1 MAGPSQPRPRRR
13 EPRFPARLRSWFPI
27 LDWLPRYD
35 RADLPAD
42 FSAGLTTAVMLIP
55 QAMAYAMLAGLPPI
69 HGLYAAT
76 IPLIAYAVFGTS
88 RQLAVGPVAMDS
100 LLVAVGVG
108 AIASVGTEAYVAY
121 AILLAAMV
129 GLIQLAL
136 GLARAGFLVNFL
148 SRPVISGFT
157 SAAALIIGLS
167 QLKHLLGIKLEA
179 ANAVHAI
186 VFEAATR
193 IAETSLPTLGLGLG
207 SIAILVAL
215 KKIKPAA
222 PRALVVV
229 VLGTVMVWA
238 LHLQDLGVAIVGEVP
253 AGLPRP
259 ALPSIDLA
267 VVGELAP
274 TAVAI
279 AFVAFMEAI
288 SVAKAVAG
296 KDSKPDASG
305 RKPKV
310 DPNRELIGL
319 GAANLFGSLFR
330 GYPVAGGFSR
340 TAVNAQAG
348 ARTGLAGIVT
358 AVVVIVTLMVLT
370 PLFYYLPKAVLAAII
385 MTAVFGLIDLEM
397 VKRLWKIER
406 SELVM
411 LALTFGATLSL
422 GIVQGI
428 MVGVV
433 ASMLWFVV
441 RQTRPHMAVLG
452 KLPGTSVYRKLE
464 RFPEAIP
471 TAGVIAVRFDAQFYF
486 GNVDFLERKVEE
498 LLEDAEARG
507 ERVHALVIDASA
519 INRLDSSADTALQ
532 ELEDSLRA
540 RGIGL
545 YFAAVKGP
553 VRDMMRRTGLHD
565 RLGEQRF
572 WLEVDDAVRAAEQH
586 EAEAR
591 AEAEAAAA
599 DAPELVPAP
608 A

>member
-1 MAGPSQPRPRRR
+1 MSPRQAPGSDK
-13 EPRFPARLRSWFPI
+13 PVAARLRSWVPI

-42 FSAGLTTAVMLIP
+42 LSAGLTTAVMLIP
-55 QAMAYAMLAGLPPI
+55 QAMAYALLAGLPPI

-76 IPLIAYAVFGTS
+76 VPLLAYAVFGSS

-108 AIASVGTEAYVAY
+108 AIAAVGTEAYIAY

-129 GLIQLAL
+129 GIIQIAL

-167 QLKHLLGIKLEA
+167 QLEHLLGISPDRNL
-179 ANAVHAI
+179 AVHELVIA
-186 VFEAATR
+186 VATLLP
-193 IAETSLPTLGLGLG
+193 ETSLATLGLGLG
-207 SIAILVAL
+207 SIAVLVVLAR
-215 KKIKPAA
+215 IRPRA

-229 VLGTVMVWA
+229 ALGTVLVWA
-238 LHLQDLGVAIVGEVP
+238 LDLDQRGVAIVGEVP

-259 ALPSIDLA
+259 ALPVFDLA
-267 VVGELAP
+267 VMRELGP
-274 TAVAI
+274 SAVAI

-288 SVAKAVAG
+288 SVAKAVAA
-296 KDSKPDASG
+296 KTKPDASG
-305 RKPKV
+305 RKPKI

-319 GAANLFGSLFR
+319 GAANLFGSLVR

-358 AVVVIVTLMVLT
+358 AMVVIATLLVLT
-370 PLFYYLPKAVLAAII
+370 PLFHHLPKAVLAAII
-385 MTAVFGLIDLEM
+385 MTAVFGLIDVEM
-397 VKRLWKIER
+397 VRRLWKVER

-411 LALTFGATLSL
+411 LALTFVATLTL
-422 GIVQGI
+422 GIVEGI
-428 MVGVV
+428 LAGVI

-452 KLPGTSVYRKLE
+452 RLPGSHVYRNLA
-464 RFPEAIP
+464 RFPDAV
-471 TAGVIAVRFDAQFYF
+471 ASSGVLAVRFDAQFYF
-486 GNVDFLERKVEE
+486 GNVDFLERT
-498 LLEDAEARG
+498 LEDLIEAAGERG
-507 ERVHALVIDASA
+507 ELIHAIVIDASA
-519 INRLDSSADTALQ
+519 INRLDSSADAALH
-532 ELEDSLRA
+532 ELEASLRA

-553 VRDMMRRTGLHD
+553 VRDMMRRTGLHE
-565 RLGEQRF
+565 RVGERGF
-572 WLEVDDAVRAAEQH
+572 WLEVHDAVLA
-586 EAEAR
+586 
-591 AEAEAAAA
+591 AEAARRSAQ
-599 DAPELVPAP
+599 DSQSMR
-608 A
+608 

>member
-1 MAGPSQPRPRRR
+1 MW
-13 EPRFPARLRSWFPI
+13 ARLRSWIPI
-27 LDWLPRYD
+27 SSWLPSYHRS
-35 RADLPAD
+35 DLPAD

-76 IPLIAYAVFGTS
+76 IPLLAYAVFGSS
-88 RQLAVGPVAMDS
+88 RQLAIGPVAMDS
-100 LLVAVGVG
+100 LLVGVGVG
-108 AIASVGTEAYVAY
+108 AIASVGTEAYISY
-121 AILLAAMV
+121 AIMLAAMV
-129 GLIQLAL
+129 GVIQLGL

-167 QLKHLLGIKLEA
+167 QLEHLLGIKLES
-179 ANAVHAI
+179 ANYVHEVLI
-186 VFEAATR
+186 EAGTR
-193 IAETSLPTLGLGLG
+193 ITETSLPTLAIGAG
-207 SIAILVAL
+207 SIATLVAL
-215 KKIKPAA
+215 KKLEPAV

-229 VLGTVMVWA
+229 ALGTLLVWLLGLDDA
-238 LHLQDLGVAIVGEVP
+238 GVAIVGDVP
-253 AGLPRP
+253 RGLPRP
-259 ALPSIDLA
+259 ALPSFDLA
-267 VVGELAP
+267 AFRELVP

-296 KDSKPDASG
+296 NNAKPDPSG
-305 RKPKV
+305 RRPKI

-340 TAVNAQAG
+340 TAVNSQAG
-348 ARTGLAGIVT
+348 ARTGLAGIIT
-358 AVVVIVTLMVLT
+358 ALVVILTLLLLT
-370 PLFYYLPKAVLAAII
+370 PLFYYLPKAVLASII
-385 MTAVFGLIDLEM
+385 MTAVFGLIDLGM
-397 VKRLWKIER
+397 VKRLWKVER

-411 LALTFGATLSL
+411 LVLTFVATLAL

-428 MVGVV
+428 MVGVI

-452 KLPGTSVYRKLE
+452 KLPGTNVYRKLE
-464 RFPEAIP
+464 RFPDAVP
-471 TAGVIAVRFDAQFYF
+471 APGVLAVRFDAQFYF
-486 GNVDFLERKVEE
+486 GNVDFLERTIEG
-498 LLEDAEARG
+498 LLDDARERG
-507 ERVHALVIDASA
+507 EQIHAIVIDASA

-532 ELEDSLRA
+532 ELGESLQS

-545 YFAAVKGP
+545 YFASVKGP

-565 RLGEQRF
+565 RLGSARF
-572 WLEVDDAVRAAEQH
+572 WLDVHTAVTAAEQAH
-586 EAEAR
+586 AEQL
-591 AEAEAAAA
+591 AAAERETA
-599 DAPELVPAP
+599 
-608 A
+608 